1 MTFPFNTEGTCVCVV
16 CVSGPSGSSEHEQVR
31 SVLQRL
37 HRGVF
42 HPALP
47 PAAAE
52 RSRTFFRVFLCGSD
66 PEQQLTFCPLSLS
79 VSVCTDFQM
88 MFPDAPPSA
97 LTVVTVT
104 QRTVNDMTAWSP
116 EVEQEREV
124 LLSKVG
130 Q

>member
-1 MTFPFNTEGTCVCVV
+1 
-16 CVSGPSGSSEHEQVR
+16 
-31 SVLQRL
+31 
-37 HRGVF
+37 
-42 HPALP
+42 
-47 PAAAE
+47 
-52 RSRTFFRVFLCGSD
+52 
-66 PEQQLTFCPLSLS
+66 
-79 VSVCTDFQM
+79 M